1 MPRKKSNSK
10 CARIYKKKN
19 YKTLSNNMKERLSE
33 KVMFVG
39 GTIQCGKD
47 VSFLQIT
54 Q

>member
-10 CARIYKKKN
+10 CARIYKKK
-19 YKTLSNNMKERLSE
+19 TLSNNMKEGLSE
-33 KVMFVG
+33 KAMFVG